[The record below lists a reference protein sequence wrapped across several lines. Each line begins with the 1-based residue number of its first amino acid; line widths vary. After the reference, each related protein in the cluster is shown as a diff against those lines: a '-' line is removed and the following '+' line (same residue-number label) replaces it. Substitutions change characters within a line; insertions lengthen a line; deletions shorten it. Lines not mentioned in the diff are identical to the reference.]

1 MEKTAAIS
9 YQLLEKISDAARLIK
24 LVYKSLE
31 AIFYAYSFDCLDCF
45 TQKEKWKRG

>member
-1 MEKTAAIS
+1 MAAKSYIS
-9 YQLLEKISDAARLIK
+9 YLKICDAARPIK
-24 LVYKSLE
+24 LVYKSLG